1 MELFSWCS
9 CSHTAHKD
17 LLNPSGVEYRRARHV
32 ITEIQRT
39 QDAVEALRA
48 EEYRKFG
55 RLMNESHYSLRC
67 VYSSTILVYYS
78 TPQYMTF
85 LQGWLCDTTIV
96 YHGTPQYTTSAGLAM

>member
-32 ITEIQRT
+32 ISEIQRT

-48 EEYRKFG
+48 EDYRKFG

-67 VYSSTILVYYS
+67 VCTVVLSY
-78 TPQYMTF
+78 
-85 LQGWLCDTTIV
+85 
-96 YHGTPQYTTSAGLAM
+96 YTTVHLSTRPFCRDGYVILP